1 MPDQDLY
8 PLLFEPQLRHYV
20 WGGRNLETLYGRR
33 LPPGPTAE
41 SWEISGHAEA
51 PTKVANGAYQGLS
64 LPELVRLLGPRLLG
78 TRTVELLGGARF
90 PLLVKLLDAHRDLS
104 VQVHPD
110 DAYAREHEHGEQG
123 KTEAW
128 YILAAEEG
136 ARLVYGLRPGT
147 DSEAMKKALAEGTV
161 VDLLTYLPVKA
172 GDCVYVPTG
181 TVHAVMSGTV
191 VAEIQQTSDATY
203 RLYDWGRLGNDGKP
217 RELHIAQALDTIR
230 WDAQGPGIVAPRT
243 LESGEGRTRA
253 CLIQCPQFTLEKI
266 DLEAGASF
274 SGCCCGDTFEIWGCI
289 EGAASLGEHGGLR
302 LEAVRFTLLP
312 AALGPYRITTES
324 GASLLRAYVG
334 HCED

>member
-1 MPDQDLY
+1 
-8 PLLFEPQLRHYV
+8 
-20 WGGRNLETLYGRR
+20 
-33 LPPGPTAE
+33 
-41 SWEISGHAEA
+41 
-51 PTKVANGAYQGLS
+51 

-78 TRTVELLGGARF
+78 TRTVELLGGALF

-230 WDAQGPGIVAPRT
+230 WDVQGPGIVAPRT

-302 LEAVRFTLLP
+302 LEVVQFTLLP

>member
-20 WGGRNLETLYGRR
+20 WGGRNLETMYGRK

-51 PTKVANGAYQGLS
+51 PTRVSNGAYQGLL
-64 LPELVRLLGPRLLG
+64 LPELVRTLGPRLLG
-78 TRTVELLGGARF
+78 TRTIELLGGSRF

-110 DAYAREHEHGEQG
+110 DAYAMEHEYGERG

-128 YILAAEEG
+128 YVLAAEEG
-136 ARLVYGLRPGT
+136 ARLVYGLRTGT
-147 DSEAMKKALAEGTV
+147 DREGMEKALADGTV

-172 GDCVYVPTG
+172 GDCVFVPTG

-203 RLYDWGRLGNDGKP
+203 RLYDWGRLGNDGRP
-217 RELHIAQALDTIR
+217 RELHIDQALDTIQ
-230 WDAQGPGIVAPRT
+230 WDAQGPGIVAPRR
-243 LESGEGRTRA
+243 LETGDGYERT
-253 CLIQCPQFTLEKI
+253 CLVHCPQFTLEKV

-289 EGAASLGEHGGLR
+289 EGAVSFGEYGGPR
-302 LEAVRFTLLP
+302 LEAVQFTLLP
-312 AALGPYRITTES
+312 AALGAYRLTAES

-334 HCED
+334 PCEG